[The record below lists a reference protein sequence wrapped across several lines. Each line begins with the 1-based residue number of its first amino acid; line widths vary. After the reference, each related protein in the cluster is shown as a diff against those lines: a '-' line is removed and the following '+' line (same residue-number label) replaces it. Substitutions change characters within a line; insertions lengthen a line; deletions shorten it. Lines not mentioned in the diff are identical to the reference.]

1 MFDTMTM
8 TKAVGAVCGSLLV
21 LMLVSWA
28 GDGLYTVGATG
39 HGGEHGEGEHGEGEL
54 TQAYTIDTGDEAAPA
69 EGTEETVDVAALL
82 ASGDAAAGEVVF
94 KKCASCH
101 KLDGSDGVG
110 PHLNGVVGR
119 NHAAASGFA
128 YSEAMAA
135 LSAEPWTP
143 EALFAFLEN
152 PKQAIPGTKM
162 AFNGLPKPEDRA
174 NVIAY
179 MATTQ

>member
-8 TKAVGAVCGSLLV
+8 TKTVGAVCGSLLV
-21 LMLVSWA
+21 LMLVNWA
-28 GDGLYTVGATG
+28 GDGLYTVGAAS
-39 HGGEHGEGEHGEGEL
+39 HGGEHAEGEL
-54 TQAYTIDTGDEAAPA
+54 TQAYTIDTGEEAAPA
-69 EGTEETVDVAALL
+69 EGEGETIDVAALL
-82 ASGDAAAGEVVF
+82 AAGDAAAGEAVF
-94 KKCASCH
+94 KKCGSCH

-119 NHAAASGFA
+119 NHASVAGFA

-135 LSAEPWTP
+135 KSAEPWTP
-143 EALFAFLEN
+143 EAIFAFLEN

-162 AFNGLPKPEDRA
+162 AFAGLPKPEDRA

-179 MATTQ
+179 LAANP

>member
-28 GDGLYTVGATG
+28 SDSLYTVGGG
-39 HGGEHGEGEHGEGEL
+39 HGGHGEGEL
-54 TQAYTIDTGDEAAPA
+54 AQAYTIDTGEAAAPA
-69 EGTEETVDVAALL
+69 EGAGETVDLAAVL
-82 ASGDAAAGEVVF
+82 AAGDAAAGEAVF
-94 KKCASCH
+94 KKCGSCH

-119 NHAAASGFA
+119 NHAAAPGFA

-135 LSAEPWTP
+135 KSAEPWTP
-143 EALFAFLEN
+143 EALYAFLEN
-152 PKQAIPGTKM
+152 PKKAIPGTKM
-162 AFNGLPKPEDRA
+162 AFAGLPKSEDRA

-179 MATTQ
+179 LAANP

>member
-21 LMLVSWA
+21 LMLVEWA
-28 GDGLYTVGATG
+28 SDSLYHVGPAA
-39 HGGEHGEGEHGEGEL
+39 HGGEHAEGEL
-54 TQAYTIDTGDEAAPA
+54 AQAYTIDTGEEAAPA
-69 EGTEETVDVAALL
+69 EGEAATVDVAALM
-82 ASGDAAAGEVVF
+82 AAADPAAGEAVF
-94 KKCASCH
+94 KKCGSCH

-119 NHAAASGFA
+119 NHGSAAGFA

-135 LSAEPWTP
+135 KAAEPWTP

-152 PKQAIPGTKM
+152 PKKALPGTKM
-162 AFNGLPKPEDRA
+162 AFAGLPKPEDRA

-179 MATTQ
+179 LAANP

>member
-21 LMLVSWA
+21 FMLAGWA
-28 GDGLYTVGATG
+28 GDSLYTVGSKG
-39 HGGEHGEGEHGEGEL
+39 HGGEHGEEGEL
-54 TQAYTIDTGDEAAPA
+54 TQAYTIETGAEEAPA
-69 EGTEETVDVAALL
+69 EGEGETVDVAALM
-82 ASGDAAAGEVVF
+82 AAADPAAGEAVF
-94 KKCASCH
+94 KKCGSCH

-135 LSAEPWTP
+135 KAAEPWTP

-152 PKQAIPGTKM
+152 PKKALPGTKM
-162 AFNGLPKPEDRA
+162 AFAGLPKPEDRA

-179 MATTQ
+179 LAANP

>member
-21 LMLVSWA
+21 FLLLGWA
-28 GDGLYTVGATG
+28 GNSLFTVGVAHHGAG
-39 HGGEHGEGEHGEGEL
+39 HEGEEIA
-54 TQAYTIDTGDEAAPA
+54 QAYSIDTGEAEAPA
-69 EGTEETVDVAALL
+69 EGAEAGPDFATLL
-82 ASGDAAAGEVVF
+82 ASADPAAGEAVF

-119 NHAAASGFA
+119 MHAAVAGFA

-135 LSAEPWTP
+135 LSAEPWSP
-143 EALFAFLEN
+143 EALNAFLEN
-152 PKQAIPGTKM
+152 PKKAMPGTKM
-162 AFNGLPKPEDRA
+162 AFAGLPKPEDRA

-179 MATTQ
+179 LAATQP

>member
-21 LMLVSWA
+21 LMLVGWA
-28 GDGLYTVGATG
+28 GSSLYTVGAAG
-39 HGGEHGEGEHGEGEL
+39 HGGEHAEGEL
-54 TQAYTIDTGDEAAPA
+54 TQAYTIETGAEEAPA
-69 EGTEETVDVAALL
+69 EDAGATVDVAALM
-82 ASGDAAAGEVVF
+82 AAADATAGEAVF
-94 KKCASCH
+94 KKCGSCH
-101 KLDGSDGVG
+101 KLDGSDAVG

-119 NHAAASGFA
+119 NHGSAAGFA

-135 LSAEPWTP
+135 KSAEPWTP

-152 PKQAIPGTKM
+152 PKKALPGTKM
-162 AFNGLPKPEDRA
+162 AFAGLPKPEDRA

-179 MATTQ
+179 LISKP

>member
-21 LMLVSWA
+21 LMLVGWA
-28 GDGLYTVGATG
+28 SEGLYTVGG
-39 HGGEHGEGEHGEGEL
+39 EHGGEHAEGEL
-54 TQAYTIDTGDEAAPA
+54 AQAYTIDTGEESAPA
-69 EGTEETVDVAALL
+69 EGEGATVDVAAVL
-82 ASGDAAAGEVVF
+82 AAGDAAAGEAVF
-94 KKCASCH
+94 KKCGSCH

-119 NHAAASGFA
+119 NHASIAGFA

-135 LSAEPWTP
+135 KSAEPWTP

-162 AFNGLPKPEDRA
+162 AFAGLPKPEDRA
-174 NVIAY
+174 NLIAFL
-179 MATTQ
+179 ASKN

>member
-21 LMLVSWA
+21 LMLVNWA
-28 GDGLYTVGATG
+28 GDGLYTVGGKG
-39 HGGEHGEGEHGEGEL
+39 HGGDHAEGEI
-54 TQAYTIDTGDEAAPA
+54 TQAYSIDTGEEAAPA
-69 EGTEETVDVAALL
+69 EGEAEVVDVAALM
-82 ASGDAAAGEVVF
+82 AVADPVAGEAVF
-94 KKCASCH
+94 KKCGSCH

-119 NHAAASGFA
+119 NHAAAAGFA
-128 YSEAMAA
+128 YSDAMAA

-152 PKQAIPGTKM
+152 PKKAIPGTKM
-162 AFNGLPKPEDRA
+162 AFAGLPKPEDRA

-179 MATTQ
+179 MAANP